1 MSQSVR
7 IQTGARLHFGPLTN
21 GLQRGRLFGGIG
33 MMIDEPVLEVMVR
46 KSEENRLHLPEALR
60 GKVRRI
66 RDRYR
71 ESFGADASE
80 PIDIAVTSETGLHA
94 GLGTGT
100 QLAMAV
106 AAGIDRLHERQHTFS
121 ELARAVGRGQRSA
134 LGVHGFQ
141 RGGFL
146 VDGGKRDAG
155 KLGTL
160 SARQAVPADWKIV
173 LITPT
178 DTQGLSGSAEIEAFE
193 TLDAMPEAT
202 TNQLCR
208 LVLMDLLPALQEHDF
223 AGFSTALYAYGALVG
238 DYFAAIQGGRYA
250 DPRMCRLVDWLREA
264 GAAGVGQSS
273 WGPTI
278 FAFCE
283 NEDRAKHLQA
293 QIRRKTLWNDCRFLT
308 ASPLNAGASVKVDSE
323 SIVESHLHG
332 S

>member
-1 MSQSVR
+1 MPQSVR

-21 GLQRGRLFGGIG
+21 GLRRGRLFGGIG
-33 MMIDEPVLEVMVR
+33 MMIDEPVLEVVVR
-46 KSEENRLHLPEALR
+46 RSEEDRLRVPQALR
-60 GKVRRI
+60 EKVCRI

-71 ESFGADASE
+71 AAFGNAASE
-80 PIDIAVTSETGLHA
+80 TVDIAVTSKTGLHA
-94 GLGTGT
+94 GLGAGT

-106 AAGIDRLHERQHTFS
+106 SSGFDRLHGRQHTFG
-121 ELARAVGRGQRSA
+121 ELARAVGRGRRSA

-155 KLGTL
+155 ELGTL
-160 SARQAVPADWKIV
+160 VTRQPVPVGWTIL

-178 DTQGLSGSAEIEAFE
+178 DTQGLSGPQELKAFE
-193 TLDAMPEAT
+193 TLEAMPEAV

-208 LVLMDLLPALQEHDF
+208 LVLMDLLPALQERDF
-223 AGFSTALYAYGALVG
+223 AGFSSALYSYGTLVG

-250 DPRMCRLVDWLREA
+250 DPRMGRLVDRLRSA
-264 GAAGVGQSS
+264 GISGVGQSS

-283 NEDRAKHLQA
+283 DEDRADHLKS
-293 QIRRKTLWNDCRFLT
+293 QISLATESHDCRFLT
-308 ASPLNAGASVKVDSE
+308 ASPLNSGASIEVDRE
-323 SIVESHLHG
+323 SVVAPSIS
-332 S
+332 SQ